1 MNRFLS
7 FIVGLMGLLLIA
19 PDLSAQNGFE
29 VRGTVTDQ
37 TGQPVI
43 GATVLEKGIPTDCR
57 LTLTAITH

>member
-29 VRGTVTDQ
+29 EG
-37 TGQPVI
+37 
-43 GATVLEKGIPTDCR
+43 
-57 LTLTAITH
+57 H